1 MPVMRGRGER
11 RHADTLC
18 VRQLLQSQMTEY
30 VENLL
35 ELIPR
40 ESLGRAT
47 LGSNGSVT
55 RLYTPRSTASTV
67 QAMWAKDEYS
77 DVGGE
82 DTERP
87 RSNRYT
93 RKSRS
98 GLWSST
104 ISQDTDVSQAE
115 TGYDDDA
122 IAAALL
128 DREWLKQGRLQQQTM
143 LALETNLTL
152 RWEEVGAIPPSGTEI
167 FSHTLV
173 AALRRTKEFTPEE
186 WMSIS
191 AKNVTPDC
199 FIKVG
204 DKYFQPAQ
212 SVAAKSPLPAPV
224 GGRYPSEEDLTEL
237 EQVCCPRLSLCLLY
251 TSPSPRDLSTS
262 RMPSSA

>member
-1 MPVMRGRGER
+1 M
-11 RHADTLC
+11 A
-18 VRQLLQSQMTEY
+18 EY
-30 VENLL
+30 VENLM

-40 ESLGRAT
+40 ESLGRAMP
-47 LGSNGSVT
+47 GSNGSVT

-122 IAAALL
+122 IPALW
-128 DREWLKQGRLQQQTM
+128 DSEWLKRGRLQQQTM
-143 LALETNLTL
+143 LALETNPTL
-152 RWEEVGAIPPSGTEI
+152 RWEAIGAMPPSGTEI
-167 FSHTLV
+167 FNHTLV
-173 AALRRTKEFTPEE
+173 AALRRTKEFSPEE
-186 WMSIS
+186 WMSIG

-199 FIKVG
+199 YIKVG
-204 DKYFQPAQ
+204 DNYFQPAQ

-224 GGRYPSEEDLTEL
+224 GGRYLSEEDLTDL
-237 EQVCCPRLSLCLLY
+237 EQVFCPRLSLLSCEVGFVDCLMSLFAHFLC
-251 TSPSPRDLSTS
+251 SNLSRQITTVTHIS
-262 RMPSSA
+262 